1 MAAGSLGGCR
11 CTDDSGGALLW
22 RTLGNDAASWWDV
35 RVLARSLL
43 SSVGIPVRMDAVLGD
58 RDGDDRGGACA
69 RLTGVLWPSIAD
81 DKYFVALIHVEGVF
95 RLRVRQPETRR
106 PYRTPG
112 YPVVASLYILVAI
125 AIVVILFAYR
135 PSTT

>member
-35 RVLARSLL
+35 RVLARSLFP
-43 SSVGIPVRMDAVLGD
+43 SVGIPVRMDAVLGD
-58 RDGDDRGGACA
+58 RDGDDRGG
-69 RLTGVLWPSIAD
+69 GVRATHWRSWPSIAD
-81 DKYFVALIHVEGVF
+81 DKYFVALIHVAGVF

-112 YPVVASLYILVAI
+112 YPVVPSLYILVAT

-135 PSTT
+135 PSTM